1 MQCQSVICHRSDED
15 LHIIGCYCDMTK
27 KNKQEAMAID
37 NWSYTAGNSIAE
49 IKHRKTKDQ

>member
-37 NWSYTAGNSIAE
+37 NWLYTAGNSIAE

>member
-15 LHIIGCYCDMTK
+15 LHIIRCYCDMTK

-37 NWSYTAGNSIAE
+37 NWLYTAGNSIAE